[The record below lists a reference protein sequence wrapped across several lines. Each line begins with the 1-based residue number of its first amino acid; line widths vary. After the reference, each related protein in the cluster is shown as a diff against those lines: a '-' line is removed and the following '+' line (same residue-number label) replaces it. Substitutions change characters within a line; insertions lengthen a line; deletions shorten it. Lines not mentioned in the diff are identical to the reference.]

1 MIIVIKNILLPLTFI
16 TIASLVFSQETTK
29 INNQNKNE
37 EFESFLYK
45 FSSDSVFQINRIK
58 FPLEYV
64 TLNYDTYEEI
74 KTTIDKKNWRMDYLF
89 MNEEKRSQIYDNFS
103 LSFKDTD
110 ERVFCWHKVENGI
123 NVMYFFKR
131 IEGKWY
137 LIKFEDTST

>member
-1 MIIVIKNILLPLTFI
+1 MIIVIKNILIFLIFI
-16 TIASLVFSQETTK
+16 TNAPLVFSQETIK
-29 INNQNKNE
+29 INNPNKNE

-45 FSSDSVFQINRIK
+45 FCSDSVFQICRIK

-74 KTTIDKKNWRMDYLF
+74 KTTIEKKDWRMDYLF

-103 LSFKDTD
+103 LSLKDTD
-110 ERVFCWHKVENGI
+110 ERVFCWHGVENGI
-123 NVMYFFKR
+123 NVLYFFKR
-131 IEGKWY
+131 IQRKWY